1 MTHYQSPSRLVH
13 VVTDELC
20 LPVRRQSSEAQCR
33 QNAGARG
40 FKCGSKKVYGLQNA
54 DSSAQNVSLCEAF
67 ARISEQILELFSE
80 VLVTLTFDL

>member
-1 MTHYQSPSRLVH
+1 MSSVSRCDDNHLRLSVGKMQGLVASN
-13 VVTDELC
+13 VD
-20 LPVRRQSSEAQCR
+20 A
-33 QNAGARG
+33 AA
-40 FKCGSKKVYGLQNA
+40 KKVYGLQNA